1 MSGIFK
7 NWKALEYAYP
17 DEISLSLLNRDKER
31 DIYNKLFNNDDIILW
46 HSDVGWKS
54 FTIIAVDTRARY
66 MSIEHYPLYY
76 RHSCNIFFK
85 NVIDIKNMYKLKE
98 RY

>member
-31 DIYNKLFNNDDIILW
+31 DIYNKLFNNDDIIL
-46 HSDVGWKS
+46 
-54 FTIIAVDTRARY
+54 
-66 MSIEHYPLYY
+66 
-76 RHSCNIFFK
+76 
-85 NVIDIKNMYKLKE
+85 
-98 RY
+98 